1 MSRSPMELA
10 MMVAVASMSARQWTM
25 PAPPR
30 RNYGTTVQN
39 LAKAKALTK
48 KQRVCEQIRAR
59 RNLIKGGA

>member
-30 RNYGTTVQN
+30 RNYGTTAQD
-39 LAKAKALTK
+39 LAQAKALTK
-48 KQRVCEQIRAR
+48 KQRVREQIRAR